1 MSDGELYEDGY
12 SEFSDLLKEFEAKTG
27 KENVLKV
34 LEIGAREFVKD
45 VRALP
50 RPRSR
55 VRTPG
60 YTHLL
65 DTVTYQR
72 SKDEVLAG
80 WGKYYGPMVDRGT
93 VRAKAVS
100 HMNPT
105 FEKNKGQ
112 YFKKMQNALFG

>member
-1 MSDGELYEDGY
+1 MSDAEFYEDGFD
-12 SEFSDLLKEFEAKTG
+12 EFSKLLEEFEKKVD

-34 LEIGAREFVKD
+34 LEIGAKEFVKD

-50 RPRSR
+50 QPRSR
-55 VRTPG
+55 VRAPG

-72 SKDEVLAG
+72 SKDEVATG

-93 VRAKAVS
+93 ARAKAVS

-112 YFKKMQNALFG
+112 YYKKMQNALFG